1 MIPMKGYFAQA
12 VNSAAKPFQIL
23 FSLCHFSFTF
33 SETSIREHFSPL
45 PPGRSRSSL
54 ALRKLSNTKSV
65 RMLDSF
71 GPFDFVTKPKKVS
84 YLIGWVHRSQSK
96 FESSLY
102 QALG

>member
-1 MIPMKGYFAQA
+1 MIPMKGYSTQA
-12 VNSAAKPFQIL
+12 VDSAAKPFQIL

-65 RMLDSF
+65 LDSF
-71 GPFDFVTKPKKVS
+71 GPFDFVTKTKEGFIPDRMGTS
-84 YLIGWVHRSQSK
+84 ESK
-96 FESSLY
+96 
-102 QALG
+102 